1 MRENSV
7 KAEADAVPDA
17 GNAYT
22 AATSQSHGKTGIIA
36 TSCPSLTLYKSL
48 LNPSIQGKVN

>member
-22 AATSQSHGKTGIIA
+22 AATSQSHGKTGIVAADTADACSDADIG
-36 TSCPSLTLYKSL
+36 L
-48 LNPSIQGKVN
+48 LLSPAAI